1 MAETNKPLDPL
12 LDLLVQNGV
21 LDDAQVETILEEA
34 KNPTGKT
41 LRQILIDGEYVT
53 EDDLLGMMAAYQG
66 CDVVDLSDM
75 TLDTDVVQSIPT
87 SVARMYNVLAVA
99 ADDTSVTLAT
109 SDLIDPRVSDELAFV
124 LTKEVRFVMAREEDV
139 RNRIAQY
146 YGDDTESVADML
158 KSLGSGMDMDETIKS
173 DPNDVA
179 ALEGAANNNAV
190 VKFVNLILY
199 QGVVDRAAD
208 IHIEPFE
215 KDFQIRYRVDGA
227 LYAMKAP
234 DVSMAPAIISRVK
247 IMAGL
252 NIAERRVPQ
261 DGRIAINVAGRPV
274 DLRVSCLPTVH
285 GESVVMRILDQSA
298 TSLDLENV
306 GLAEDVYEQIT
317 MDIEKP
323 NGIFIVTGP
332 TGSGKTTTLY
342 SILRRINQIDTK
354 LLTAEEPVEY
364 NVDGIVQVPIDAQ
377 VGNTFAKVLRAFL
390 RQDPDVMMIGE
401 IRDLETA
408 EIAVQAALT
417 GHFVYSTLHTNDAA
431 GAVMRLVDM
440 NVAPYLLSST
450 LEAVLGQRL
459 VRTCCAECKQP
470 YEPDD
475 ETLDRIE
482 MMRDQIGGRPFY
494 FGKGCKTCNGTGYK
508 GRKGVFEYLRI
519 SDPLRELINNKAP
532 TLVIREKA
540 RELGMRTMREDG
552 IRNILDGYTT
562 VDEVLR
568 YT

>member
-1 MAETNKPLDPL
+1 MTQQFDPL

-21 LDDAQVETILEEA
+21 LDKDGVDTIREEQA
-34 KNPTGKT
+34 NSGGKT
-41 LRQILIDGEYVT
+41 VREIIVDGGYLD
-53 EDDLLGMMAAYQG
+53 EDTLLGMMAAYQG
-66 CDVVDLSDM
+66 CEVVDLSKM
-75 TLDTDVVQSIPT
+75 ELDDDVVNAIPASI
-87 SVARMYNVLAVA
+87 ARMYNVLCVGV
-99 ADDTSVTLAT
+99 DGNSVTLAT
-109 SDLIDPRVSDELAFV
+109 SSLVDPRVADEVAFS
-124 LTKEVRFVMAREEDV
+124 LSKEVRFVMAREKDV
-139 RNRIAQY
+139 NERIAQH
-146 YGDDTESVADML
+146 YGDASDSVADML
-158 KSLGSGMDMDETIKS
+158 KSLGEGMEGDESLKG

-190 VKFVNLILY
+190 VKFVNMILY

-215 KDFQIRYRVDGA
+215 HDFKIRYRVDGA
-227 LYAMKAP
+227 LYEVKAP

-247 IMAGL
+247 IMANL
-252 NIAERRVPQ
+252 NIAERRIPQ
-261 DGRIAINVAGRPV
+261 DGRIAITVAGHPV
-274 DLRVSCLPTVH
+274 DLRVSCLPTTH

-306 GLAEDVYEQIT
+306 GLPEDVYEQIT

-323 NGIFIVTGP
+323 NGIIVVTGP

-342 SILRRINQIDTK
+342 SVLRRINTIDLK

-364 NVDGIVQVPIDAQ
+364 DMDGIVQVPINHE

-390 RQDPDVMMIGE
+390 RQDPDIIMVGE

-408 EIAVQAALT
+408 EIAIQAALT
-417 GHFVYSTLHTNDAA
+417 GHLVFSTLHTNDAA
-431 GAVMRLVDM
+431 GAVMRFVDM
-440 NVAPYLLSST
+440 NVAPYMVAST

-459 VRTCCAECKQP
+459 LRTCCKGCKEG
-470 YEPDD
+470 YDPDD
-475 ETLDRIE
+475 ETLDRINLH
-482 MMRDQIGGRPFY
+482 RDEIGGRQFF

-508 GRKGVFEYLRI
+508 GRKAIFEYLRVTNPI
-519 SDPLRELINNKAP
+519 RELINARSP
-532 TLVIREKA
+532 TLIIREKA

-552 IRNILDGYTT
+552 VRAILDGYTT

>member
-1 MAETNKPLDPL
+1 MLFRSLD
-12 LDLLVQNGV
+12 
-21 LDDAQVETILEEA
+21 
-34 KNPTGKT
+34 
-41 LRQILIDGEYVT
+41 
-53 EDDLLGMMAAYQG
+53 EDSLLGMMAAYQG
-66 CDVVDLSDM
+66 CEVVDLANM
-75 TLDTDVVQSIPT
+75 ELDDDVVNAIPASI
-87 SVARMYNVLAVA
+87 ARMYNVICVG
-99 ADDTSVTLAT
+99 ADVSSVTLAT
-109 SDLIDPRVSDELAFV
+109 SNLVDPRVSDEIAFS
-124 LTKEVRFVMAREEDV
+124 LSKEVRFVMAREKDV
-139 RNRIAQY
+139 NERISQH
-146 YGDDTESVADML
+146 YGDASDSVADML
-158 KSLGSGMDMDETIKS
+158 KSIGEGMESDESLKS

-190 VKFVNLILY
+190 VKFVNMILY

-215 KDFQIRYRVDGA
+215 HDFKIRYRVDGA
-227 LYAMKAP
+227 LYEVKAP

-247 IMAGL
+247 IMANL
-252 NIAERRVPQ
+252 NIAERRIPQ
-261 DGRIAINVAGRPV
+261 DGRIAITVAGRPV
-274 DLRVSCLPTVH
+274 DLRVSCLPTSH

-306 GLAEDVYEQIT
+306 GLPEDVYEQIT

-323 NGIFIVTGP
+323 NGIIVVTGP

-342 SILRRINQIDTK
+342 SVLRRINTIDSK

-364 NVDGIVQVPIDAQ
+364 DMDGIVQVPINHE

-390 RQDPDVMMIGE
+390 RQDPDIIMVGE

-408 EIAVQAALT
+408 EIAIQAALT
-417 GHFVYSTLHTNDAA
+417 GHLVFSTLHTNDAA
-431 GAVMRLVDM
+431 GAVMRFVDM
-440 NVAPYLLSST
+440 NVAPYMVAST

-459 VRTCCAECKQP
+459 LRTCCKGCKEG
-470 YEPDD
+470 YDPDD
-475 ETLDRIE
+475 ETLDRINLQ
-482 MMRDQIGGRPFY
+482 RDEIGGRQFF

-508 GRKGVFEYLRI
+508 GRKAIFEYLRVTNPI
-519 SDPLRELINNKAP
+519 RELINARSP
-532 TLVIREKA
+532 TLIIREKA

-552 IRNILDGYTT
+552 VRAILDGYTT

>member
-1 MAETNKPLDPL
+1 MAEGKKPLDPL

-21 LDDAQVETILEEA
+21 LDDAQVDTILEEA

-53 EDDLLGMMAAYQG
+53 EEDLLGMMAAYQG
-66 CDVVDLSDM
+66 CEVIDLSDM
-75 TLDTDVVQSIPT
+75 TLDTDTVQSIPA

-99 ADDTSVTLAT
+99 VDDSSVTLAT
-109 SDLIDPRVSDELAFV
+109 SDLIDPRASDELAFV

-139 RNRIAQY
+139 RSRIAQY

-158 KSLGSGMDMDETIKS
+158 KSLGSGMDSDETLKS

-274 DLRVSCLPTVH
+274 DLRVSCLPTAH

-323 NGIFIVTGP
+323 NGIIVVTGP

-342 SILRRINQIDTK
+342 SVLRRINSIDTK
-354 LLTAEEPVEY
+354 ILTAEEPVEY
-364 NVDGIVQVPIDAQ
+364 DVDGIVQVPINHE
-377 VGNTFAKVLRAFL
+377 VGNTFPKVLRAFL
-390 RQDPDVMMIGE
+390 RQDPDIMLIGE

-408 EIAVQAALT
+408 EVAIQAALT
-417 GHFVYSTLHTNDAA
+417 GHLVFSTLHTNDAA
-431 GAVMRLVDM
+431 GAVMRFVDM
-440 NVAPYLLSST
+440 NVPPYMVAST

-459 VRTCCAECKQP
+459 LRTCCKECKQE

-475 ETLDRIE
+475 ETLDRINLT
-482 MMRDQIGGRPFY
+482 RDQIGGRPFY

-508 GRKGVFEYLRI
+508 GRKAIFEYLRI
-519 SDPLRELINNKAP
+519 SNPIRELINKKAP
-532 TLVIREKA
+532 TLIIREKA

-552 IRNILDGYTT
+552 VRAILDGYTT

>member
-1 MAETNKPLDPL
+1 MTQQFDPL

-21 LDDAQVETILEEA
+21 LDKDGVDTIREEQA
-34 KNPTGKT
+34 NSGGKT
-41 LRQILIDGEYVT
+41 VREIIVDGGYLD
-53 EDDLLGMMAAYQG
+53 EDTLLGMMAAYQG
-66 CDVVDLSDM
+66 CEVVDLSKM
-75 TLDTDVVQSIPT
+75 ELDDDVVNAIPASI
-87 SVARMYNVLAVA
+87 ARMYNVLCVGV
-99 ADDTSVTLAT
+99 DGNSVTLAT
-109 SDLIDPRVSDELAFV
+109 SSLVDPRVADEVAFS
-124 LTKEVRFVMAREEDV
+124 LSKEVRFVMAREKDV
-139 RNRIAQY
+139 NERIAQH
-146 YGDDTESVADML
+146 YGDASDSVADML
-158 KSLGSGMDMDETIKS
+158 KSLGEGMEGDESLKG

-190 VKFVNLILY
+190 VKFVNMILY

-215 KDFQIRYRVDGA
+215 HDFKIRYRVDGA
-227 LYAMKAP
+227 LYEVKAP

-247 IMAGL
+247 IMANL
-252 NIAERRVPQ
+252 NIAERRIPQ
-261 DGRIAINVAGRPV
+261 DGRIAITVAGHPV
-274 DLRVSCLPTVH
+274 DLRVSCLPTTH

-306 GLAEDVYEQIT
+306 GLPEDVYEQIT

-323 NGIFIVTGP
+323 NGIIVVTGP

-342 SILRRINQIDTK
+342 SVLRRINTIDSK

-364 NVDGIVQVPIDAQ
+364 DMDGIVQVPINHE

-390 RQDPDVMMIGE
+390 RQDPDIIMVGE

-408 EIAVQAALT
+408 EIAIQAALT
-417 GHFVYSTLHTNDAA
+417 GHLVFSTLHTNDAA
-431 GAVMRLVDM
+431 GAVMRFVDM
-440 NVAPYLLSST
+440 NVAPYMVAST

-459 VRTCCAECKQP
+459 LRTCCKGCKEG
-470 YEPDD
+470 YDPDD
-475 ETLDRIE
+475 ETLDRINIH
-482 MMRDQIGGRPFY
+482 RDEIGGRQFF

-508 GRKGVFEYLRI
+508 GRKAIFEYLRVTNPI
-519 SDPLRELINNKAP
+519 RELINARSP
-532 TLVIREKA
+532 TLIIREKA

-552 IRNILDGYTT
+552 VRAILDGYTT